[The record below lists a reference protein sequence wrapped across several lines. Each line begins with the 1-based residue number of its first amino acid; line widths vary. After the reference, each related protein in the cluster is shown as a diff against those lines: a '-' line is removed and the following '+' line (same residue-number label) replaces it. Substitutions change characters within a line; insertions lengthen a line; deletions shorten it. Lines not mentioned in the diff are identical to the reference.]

1 MRQRTAG
8 PGRPGG
14 PRPEPDWAF
23 RTRYDPLASAPV
35 PSDLYIRA
43 RESALAGKITRY
55 AIGSVVALL
64 TSIVVFALMYVAGAG
79 TTACSVGAFI
89 AGAIPNWILN
99 RRWAWKVEGQVEVL
113 REIVAYLAISLIVLV
128 ASSAATGWTKHEV
141 HGLTNPHGLRVLL
154 VTASYVLVQALLFAA
169 KFMVYEHWVF
179 AGRSRLRAA
188 VRSRHQVWTAARA
201 NRTP

>member
-1 MRQRTAG
+1 V
-8 PGRPGG
+8 
-14 PRPEPDWAF
+14 F
-23 RTRYDPLASAPV
+23 
-35 PSDLYIRA
+35 SDLQKRV
-43 RESALAGKITRY
+43 RGSAFAGKVTRY
-55 AIGSVVALL
+55 AIGSVIALL

-79 TTACSVGAFI
+79 TTACSIGAFI

-99 RRWAWKVEGQVEVL
+99 RRWAWKVEGQVAFL

-128 ASSAATGWTKHEV
+128 ASAAATGWTKQEV
-141 HGLTNPHGLRVLL
+141 SGLTHPHGLRVLL
-154 VTASYVLVQALLFAA
+154 VTASYVFVQAALFVV
-169 KFMVYEHWVF
+169 KFVIYEHWVF